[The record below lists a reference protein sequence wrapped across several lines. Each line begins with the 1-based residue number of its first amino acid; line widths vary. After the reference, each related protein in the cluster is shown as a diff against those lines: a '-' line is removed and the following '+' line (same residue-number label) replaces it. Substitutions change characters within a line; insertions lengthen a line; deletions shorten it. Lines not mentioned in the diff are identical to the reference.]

1 MRRTPTY
8 RRSQRA
14 FTLVEIITAMAITS
28 IIVFALIAMFNQT
41 QKALRISLAEGDV
54 WESARAG
61 FTTIAN
67 DIQELTPSRFD
78 GAANVYVKE
87 NDTESPDHPL
97 AEYDIESMFLLG
109 REGNNWIGNVY
120 WVKDE
125 NGLPTLYRFRGTY
138 PSYLAGNPGYSPP
151 VSADLLD
158 PTHPYGRALQ
168 WALNPAND
176 PQPEDYHRL
185 VDGIVEFSVRVY
197 DGLGRP
203 YTNTVPD
210 AAAPVYIDD
219 ITSSFSGTALP
230 AFVDVS
236 MTVLSPDRFEEYR
249 AQISDA
255 NREAYLSNH
264 VGDMQRFQRR
274 IALHNESSF
283 VVQ

>member
-54 WESARAG
+54 WEAARAG
-61 FTTIAN
+61 FNTIAN

-78 GAANVYVKE
+78 GVFSMYAKGEVDSGLVGA
-87 NDTESPDHPL
+87 TQ
-97 AEYDIESMFLLG
+97 IQSMFLLG
-109 REGNNWIGNVY
+109 RQGNNWIGNVY

-138 PSYLAGNPGYSPP
+138 PSYLPGNPGYSPP

-158 PTHPYGRALQ
+158 PTHPYGRALR
-168 WALNPAND
+168 WSVNPELD

-185 VDGIVEFSVRVY
+185 VDGIIEFSVRVY

-203 YTNTVPD
+203 YTNTSS
-210 AAAPVYIDD
+210 AATTAVYIDD